1 MRYLKIV
8 QLLLVLLLCGCSF
21 APRGS
26 GTSKQ
31 DIIRAAQRSYY
42 NLPNQG
48 LVEFQCSAIPDWKAI
63 LKEELKSDIPPDHPG
78 LKVLNKIHFW
88 LSLDQKGSPK
98 LTHQSDYT
106 PTDQK
111 SMADLNQTISG
122 MEETLTGF
130 SHTISPFL
138 FTSPF
143 PKIDGDYKLEEK
155 QDGYELSYREGRFD
169 VETTMRKDFGI
180 VQMKVVGPEFTG
192 TIKPQL
198 VKTDLGFLVTGYE
211 GTYQPPSESSTMR
224 VSAQID
230 YKAVEGFQLPCNLKV
245 DTAAAGGAHKIEFQF
260 TDYQIKKR

>member
-1 MRYLKIV
+1 MRRLKIV
-8 QLLLVLLLCGCSF
+8 RLLVIALLYGSPF
-21 APRGS
+21 APS
-26 GTSKQ
+26 GIGIDKRE
-31 DIIRAAQRSYY
+31 ILRAAQQSYY
-42 NLPNQG
+42 NLPRQG
-48 LVEFQCSAIPDWKAI
+48 FIEFQCSVIPDWMAI
-63 LKEELKSDIPPDHPG
+63 LKEELKSEVPPDHPG

-88 LSLDQKGSPK
+88 LSWDQKGSPK
-98 LTHQSDYT
+98 LTHQSDYI

-143 PKIDGDYKLEEK
+143 PQIDGDYKLEEK

-180 VQMKVVGPEFTG
+180 VQMKVAGPEFKG

-198 VKTDLGFLVTGYE
+198 MKTDLGFLVTNYE
-211 GTYQPPSESSTMR
+211 GIYQPSSEKSAMR

-230 YKAVEGFQLPCNLKV
+230 YKAVEGFQLPSNLKV

>member
-1 MRYLKIV
+1 MRHLKIV
-8 QLLLVLLLCGCSF
+8 HLLLAALLCGCSL

-31 DIIRAAQRSYY
+31 DILRAAQRSHY

-48 LVEFQCSAIPDWKAI
+48 LVEFQCSAIPDWKTI
-63 LKEELKSDIPPDHPG
+63 LKEQLKSDIPRDYQG

-180 VQMKVVGPEFTG
+180 VLMKVAGPEFTG

-198 VKTDLGFLVTGYE
+198 TKTDLGFLLTGYE
-211 GTYQPPSESSTMR
+211 GTYQPSSQNNAMR

-230 YKAVEGFQLPCNLKV
+230 YKVVEGFQLPSELRV
-245 DTAAAGGAHKIEFQF
+245 DTSASGSTHRIKFQF
-260 TDYQIKKR
+260 ADYQVKKR